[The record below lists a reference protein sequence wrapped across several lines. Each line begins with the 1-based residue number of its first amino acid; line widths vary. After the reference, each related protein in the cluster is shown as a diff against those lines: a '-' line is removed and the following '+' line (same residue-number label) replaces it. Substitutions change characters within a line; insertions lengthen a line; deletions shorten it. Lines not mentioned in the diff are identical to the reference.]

1 MRTKTSKQAN
11 IVVINFQYTAGKNGT
26 IKSLLVRGI
35 TRDLDQSA
43 FKFKIAVIDVNYSL
57 SSVVDDLN

>member
-1 MRTKTSKQAN
+1 MES
-11 IVVINFQYTAGKNGT
+11 V
-26 IKSLLVRGI
+26 KSLLVRGI